1 MYNKTLVHIKVP
13 YKEFESIELVN
24 KKIRA
29 FIRKVYLT
37 QL

>member
-24 KKIRA
+24 KKLELLYVK
-29 FIRKVYLT
+29 FI
-37 QL
+37 